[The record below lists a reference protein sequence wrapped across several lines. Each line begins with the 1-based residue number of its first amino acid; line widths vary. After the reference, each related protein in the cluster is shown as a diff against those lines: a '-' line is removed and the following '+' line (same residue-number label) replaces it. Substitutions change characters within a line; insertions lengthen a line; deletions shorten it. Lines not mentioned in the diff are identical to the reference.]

1 MYQPPPGASSTT
13 VMPGLMPK
21 NVSVSYGWRA
31 LSRSAL
37 AGVRALPA
45 MAAFRAASLLSAAS
59 AAPLPPQASMTVRA
73 AARDTRFIIICSI
86 HEWVD
91 WWRSPSTPI
100 IGQARWPVKRIPYSM
115 RLHTRAARWY

>member
-45 MAAFRAASLLSAAS
+45 MAAFRAASPAVGG
-59 AAPLPPQASMTVRA
+59 QCRTA
-73 AARDTRFIIICSI
+73 AAA
-86 HEWVD
+86 
-91 WWRSPSTPI
+91 
-100 IGQARWPVKRIPYSM
+100 GQHDRQGRGQGYS
-115 RLHTRAARWY
+115 LHHHMLHS